1 MEYQTISSQTD
12 ENIFKDTA
20 TEKQHCYY
28 DSMNL
33 LQRLVKRGFDFFG
46 SLACLILLSWLFLI
60 IYILI
65 RKEDGGHAFFKQER
79 IGKGGRPFYI
89 YKFRTMKENSEGD
102 NPQLVAD
109 IHNERLTS
117 IGKRLRAH
125 HLDELPQL
133 INVIRGEMSFV
144 GYRPERKYFI
154 DQILLND
161 PRYIHLYEIQP
172 GVTSEAT
179 LYNGYT
185 DTMEKMLTRL
195 DKDLYYLENRNL
207 FMDMRIF
214 LATVFSVVSGRKF

>member
-12 ENIFKDTA
+12 KNIFKDTA
-20 TEKQHCYY
+20 TEKQYRNY
-28 DSMNL
+28 DSMKL
-33 LQRLVKRGFDFFG
+33 WQRLVKRGFDIFG

-65 RKEDGGHAFFKQER
+65 RKEDGGNAIFKQER

-89 YKFRTMKENSEGD
+89 YKFRTMRENSEGD
-102 NPQLVAD
+102 KPQLVAD
-109 IHNERLTS
+109 ENNNRLTS
-117 IGKRLRAH
+117 IGKWLRTH

-185 DTMEKMLTRL
+185 DTMEKMLKRL
-195 DKDLYYLENRNL
+195 DRDLYYLENRTL
-207 FMDMRIF
+207 FMDIKII
-214 LATVFSVVSGRKF
+214 LATVFSVISGKKF